1 VSTATDAVQA
11 RAEILKLA
19 RLLQR
24 DPVEFA
30 YLEAVPLDDLQALR
44 EQTTEVMWQANGA
57 ALGRLAAASRL
68 LPAGLTATISERAF
82 GPLLSARMA
91 GLLEPERAVEVATRL
106 PIPFL
111 ADIAILLDPRRA
123 SALIALVPAEQTADV
138 TRELVQRGEYVT
150 MGRFVGHLGDQAI
163 TAALAVM
170 DDATLLRV
178 GFVLE
183 DKDRLEWLVGLLSD
197 ERLGRIV
204 GAAAEHGLWLEAL
217 DLLGHLSPAQRLAI
231 VTGAPDL
238 DRAAIEAILAT
249 VAEYE
254 LWQEVLEIAEQDEAL
269 QDRLAE
275 RVGVLPPAERQD
287 IARRAEIEGAL
298 ERLGRLGQVLAA
310 S

>member
-1 VSTATDAVQA
+1 MSAATEAVQA

-19 RLLQR
+19 RLLER
-24 DPVEFA
+24 EPDELA
-30 YLEAVPLDDLQALR
+30 YLEAVPLEDLQALR

-57 ALGRLAAASRL
+57 ALGRLAAASKL
-68 LPAGLTATISERAF
+68 LPSGLTATISERAF

-91 GLLEPERAVEVATRL
+91 GLLEPERAVDVATKL

-111 ADIAILLDPRRA
+111 ADVAILLDPRRA
-123 SALIALVPAEQTADV
+123 SALIALIPPAQTADV
-138 TRELVQRGEYVT
+138 TRELVRRGEYVT
-150 MGRFVGHLGDQAI
+150 LGRFVGHLGHEAI
-163 TAALAVM
+163 TAAVAVM

-183 DKDRLEWLVGLLSD
+183 DKDRLEWLIELLPA

-204 GAAAEHGLWLEAL
+204 EAAAEHGLWLEAL
-217 DLLGHLSPAQRLAI
+217 DLLGHLSPARRLAI

-249 VAEYE
+249 VVEYE

-275 RVGVLPPAERQD
+275 RVAALPADERQD

-298 ERLGRLGQVLAA
+298 ERLGRLGDALTA

>member
-1 VSTATDAVQA
+1 MSAATEAVQA
-11 RAEILKLA
+11 QAEILKLA

-24 DPVEFA
+24 EPLELA

-57 ALGRLAAASRL
+57 ALGRLAAASKL
-68 LPAGLTATISERAF
+68 LPAGLTGTISERAF

-91 GLLEPERAVEVATRL
+91 GLLEPERAVEVATKL

-111 ADIAILLDPRRA
+111 ADVAILLDPRRA
-123 SALIALVPAEQTADV
+123 SALIALVPPEQTAAV

-150 MGRFVGHLGDQAI
+150 MGRFVGHLGGEAI

-170 DDATLLRV
+170 DDATLLQV

-183 DKDRLEWLVGLLSD
+183 DKDRLEWLVGLLPA
-197 ERLGRIV
+197 ERLGGIV
-204 GAAAEHGLWLEAL
+204 EAAAEHGLWLEAL
-217 DLLGHLSPAQRLAI
+217 DLLGHLSPARRLGI

-249 VAEYE
+249 VVEYE

-269 QDRLAE
+269 QARLAE
-275 RVGVLPPAERQD
+275 RVSALPADERQD
-287 IARRAEIEGAL
+287 IARRAEIAGAL
-298 ERLGRLGQVLAA
+298 ERLGRLGEVLAA

>member
-1 VSTATDAVQA
+1 MSAATEAVQA

-19 RLLQR
+19 RLLER
-24 DPVEFA
+24 EPDELA
-30 YLEAVPLDDLQALR
+30 YLEAVPLEDLQALR

-57 ALGRLAAASRL
+57 ALGRLAAASKL
-68 LPAGLTATISERAF
+68 LPSGLTATISERAF

-91 GLLEPERAVEVATRL
+91 GLLEPERAVDVATKL

-111 ADIAILLDPRRA
+111 ADVAILLDPRRA
-123 SALIALVPAEQTADV
+123 SALIALIPPAQTADV
-138 TRELVQRGEYVT
+138 TRELVRRGEYVT
-150 MGRFVGHLGDQAI
+150 LGRFVGHLGDEAI
-163 TAALAVM
+163 TAAVAVM

-183 DKDRLEWLVGLLSD
+183 DKDRLEWLIELLPA

-204 GAAAEHGLWLEAL
+204 EAAAEHGLWLEAL
-217 DLLGHLSPAQRLAI
+217 DLLGHLSPARRLAI

-249 VAEYE
+249 VVEYE

-275 RVGVLPPAERQD
+275 RVAALPADERQD

-298 ERLGRLGQVLAA
+298 ERLGRLGDALTA

>member
-1 VSTATDAVQA
+1 VSAATEAVQA

-24 DPVEFA
+24 EPDELA
-30 YLEAVPLDDLQALR
+30 YLEAVPLDDLEALR

-57 ALGRLAAASRL
+57 ALGRLAAASKL
-68 LPAGLTATISERAF
+68 LPAALTATISERAF

-91 GLLEPERAVEVATRL
+91 GLLEPERAVDVATKL

-111 ADIAILLDPRRA
+111 ADVAILLDPRRA
-123 SALIALVPAEQTADV
+123 TALIALIPPDQTADV
-138 TRELVQRGEYVT
+138 TRELVRRGEYVT
-150 MGRFVGHLGDQAI
+150 LGRFVGHLGDEAI
-163 TAALAVM
+163 TAAVAVM

-183 DKDRLEWLVGLLSD
+183 DKDRLEWLVGLLPT
-197 ERLGRIV
+197 ERLGRV
-204 GAAAEHGLWLEAL
+204 VEAAAEHGLWLEAL
-217 DLLGHLSPAQRLAI
+217 DLLGHLSPAQRLGI
-231 VTGAPDL
+231 VTRAPDL

-249 VAEYE
+249 VVEYE

-275 RVGVLPPAERQD
+275 RVAALPADERQD

-298 ERLGRLGQVLAA
+298 ERLGRLGEALA
-310 S
+310 SP